1 MLALEL
7 LGVVP
12 QHLLPKAKAEPR
24 TFTSHSLILVGKRG
38 YFITSTL
45 YCTSSIKQHPELLLQ
60 FYNYNSNYYSYVIT
74 NSLLCNYVQVLRW

>member
-24 TFTSHSLILVGKRG
+24 TFTSHSLILVGIRGKNFGTVISHVVKRLL
-38 YFITSTL
+38 YTVPPQSNNIQNCYYNFTITIL
-45 YCTSSIKQHPELLLQ
+45 I
-60 FYNYNSNYYSYVIT
+60 IT
-74 NSLLCNYVQVLRW
+74 HM